1 MLDFFILN
9 KRFIMECSILGVVGI
24 VLALVIVFVIGL
36 LLDVDS
42 FAGGFFSKLTKGKDP
57 HRDD

>member
-1 MLDFFILN
+1 
-9 KRFIMECSILGVVGI
+9 MECSILGVVGI